1 MSTEGWAKKVLLRR
15 FLGTIAVPSGN
26 LLAMTTA
33 ARDCRIESQVAS
45 SSAYVRIALEYRK
58 PATNGTADIAFSEA

>member
-1 MSTEGWAKKVLLRR
+1 M
-15 FLGTIAVPSGN
+15 GTIAVPSGN